1 MFPAASCAAVVL
13 LSVSAA
19 RAEPAPATANAP
31 PRLELEPF
39 TPTFGY
45 RPTLAST
52 ELVAGELDVPLL
64 AMTSAQLAKEGVP
77 ADPTKPSAPAPAPA
91 VPSTSRRSPSTT
103 TSRIRIAAS
112 RITCARRLG
121 RSPSTG

>member
-1 MFPAASCAAVVL
+1 ML

-19 RAEPAPATANAP
+19 RAEPASATANAA

-45 RPTLAST
+45 RPTLANA
-52 ELVAGELDVPLL
+52 ELVTGELDVPLL

-77 ADPTKPSAPAPAPA
+77 
-91 VPSTSRRSPSTT
+91 
-103 TSRIRIAAS
+103 
-112 RITCARRLG
+112 G
-121 RSPSTG
+121 RSHEAERHRSRFRRTG